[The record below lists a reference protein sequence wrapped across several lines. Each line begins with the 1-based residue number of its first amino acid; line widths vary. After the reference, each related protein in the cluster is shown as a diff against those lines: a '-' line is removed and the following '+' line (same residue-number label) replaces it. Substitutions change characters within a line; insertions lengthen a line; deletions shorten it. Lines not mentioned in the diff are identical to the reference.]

1 MENRRWTVRGVTYA
15 TLNVQGSCNNLC
27 DVSPD
32 PDEWAARNAAD
43 IAWLQSTFEE
53 AQQEGSAAVMMYKD
67 LLVALRDGTIAFGKP
82 VALVHGDSHYFRIDK
97 PFLDAKGRR
106 LENFTRVETFGDH
119 QENGNNDVNWLKV
132 TVDPASREVF
142 SFQPQIV
149 PANRTAVPA
158 P

>member
-1 MENRRWTVRGVTYA
+1 VENRRWTVRGVTYA

-27 DVSPD
+27 HVSPH

-53 AQQEGSAAVMMYKD
+53 AQQEGSAAVMMYED

-97 PFLDAKGRR
+97 PLLTSTGRR
-106 LENFTRVETFGDH
+106 VQNFTRVETFGDH
-119 QENGNNDVNWLKV
+119 PENDNNDVQWLR
-132 TVDPASREVF
+132 VDVNPRTRGVF
-142 SFQPQIV
+142 SYQPQII
-149 PANRTAVPA
+149 PENAGR
-158 P
+158 